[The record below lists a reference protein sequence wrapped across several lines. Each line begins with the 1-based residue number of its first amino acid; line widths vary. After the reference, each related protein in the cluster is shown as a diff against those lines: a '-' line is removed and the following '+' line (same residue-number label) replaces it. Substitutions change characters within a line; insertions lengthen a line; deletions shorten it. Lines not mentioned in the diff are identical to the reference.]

1 MKLIKKYPGNYK
13 STTKG
18 MYITIEQ
25 NFCTKENY
33 WTLTIHKGNEKNYI
47 YSEELFWGRY
57 DRKKDCV
64 EVAQYKIKE
73 LTEKI

>member
-1 MKLIKKYPGNYK
+1 MKLIKKYQGHYT

-25 NFCTKENY
+25 NWCTKENY
-33 WTLTIHKGNEKNYI
+33 WTLTIHKGNEKTYI
-47 YSEELFWGRY
+47 YNDELFCERY

-64 EVAQYKIKE
+64 QVAKYQIKE
-73 LTEKI
+73 LNK